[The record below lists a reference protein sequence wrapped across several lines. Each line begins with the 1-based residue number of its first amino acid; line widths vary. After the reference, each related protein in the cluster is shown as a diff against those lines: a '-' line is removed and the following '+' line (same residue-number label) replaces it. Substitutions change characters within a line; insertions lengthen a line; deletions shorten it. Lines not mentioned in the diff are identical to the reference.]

1 MSRRVSAC
9 SADHEGRGG
18 GRPRRGE
25 RAHVRAGPVRGRPPT
40 RRRAS
45 TTSSLLNPVDNTPA
59 VLDGNTQAVLDLDA
73 KVIVGGRFRGVKR
86 WNQSA
91 VFTRNNIFA
100 YDKATGAIDTTFVP
114 QLDGQVTALLR
125 AADGKVYV
133 SGQFRNVNGVAG
145 GFLVK
150 LDPVTGARDTS
161 FNAAPTGMV
170 YDIHLH
176 GSTLFAVGTFA
187 GSATSSAPT
196 AMLSATTGQAVGADV
211 PFTTRSPA
219 PPGSCVSTSRRTGR
233 PWWRSATSP
242 RWPAST
248 GRTSPSSTSAA
259 PPRHSATGSRTGI
272 APGSARQLRH
282 LRPRHR
288 LLPGRHLLRR
298 RHHRRLSGATLLCDS
313 AARWETAAT
322 GTVTPTWVDYTG
334 GDSLSSVA
342 ITGAAMYVAG
352 HQRWHNNAIPP
363 SGDRLGP
370 GGVDRLGI
378 AALDVE
384 SGVPLSWNPTA
395 KRGLLRGG

>member
-1 MSRRVSAC
+1 M
-9 SADHEGRGG
+9 
-18 GRPRRGE
+18 
-25 RAHVRAGPVRGRPPT
+25 
-40 RRRAS
+40 
-45 TTSSLLNPVDNTPA
+45 DNTPA
-59 VLDGNTQAVLDLDA
+59 VLDGNTQAVLDLGT
-73 KVIVGGRFRGVKR
+73 KVIVGGRFTQVKR

-114 QLDGQVTALLR
+114 QLDGQVTALLK

-150 LDPVTGARDTS
+150 LDPVTGAGTPPSTPHRPGWSTTS
-161 FNAAPTGMV
+161 TCTAARCSRSARSP
-170 YDIHLH
+170 
-176 GSTLFAVGTFA
+176 

-196 AMLSATTGQAVGADV
+196 AMLNATTGQAVGADV
-211 PFTTRSPA
+211 PFTTAVTGTTRVMRLDVTPDGSALVAIGNFTQVAGQYRPNIAKLDISGTTATLSNWFTDGYRSGVCSSSYDTYVRDIDFSPDGTYFGVVTTGAYRA
-219 PPGSCVSTSRRTGR
+219 PP
-233 PWWRSATSP
+233 
-242 RWPAST
+242 
-248 GRTSPSSTSAA
+248 
-259 PPRHSATGSRTGI
+259 
-272 APGSARQLRH
+272 
-282 LRPRHR
+282 
-288 LLPGRHLLRR
+288 
-298 RHHRRLSGATLLCDS
+298 LLCDS

-384 SGVPLSWNPTA
+384 SGVPLSWNPTREQA
-395 KRGLLRGG
+395 SPRGG